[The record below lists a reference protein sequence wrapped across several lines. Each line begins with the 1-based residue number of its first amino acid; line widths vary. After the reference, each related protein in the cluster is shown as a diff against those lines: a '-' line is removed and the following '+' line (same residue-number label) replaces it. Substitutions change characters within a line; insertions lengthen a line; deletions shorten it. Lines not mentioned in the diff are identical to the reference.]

1 MRLRSIDMV
10 RGLAALAVVFAHV
23 DDRFAV
29 GAAGVDFFFVV
40 SGFVMAHV
48 SRNRTPAQFLEDRA
62 WRIFPRRLLLEHCLW
77 RVVGLA
83 AGCRF
88 T

>member
-23 DDRFAV
+23 DGRFSA

-48 SRNRTPAQFLEDRA
+48 SQNRTASQFLKDRA
-62 WRIFPRRLLLEHCLW
+62 WVGVDGSVHLGILARLT
-77 RVVGLA
+77 RP
-83 AGCRF
+83 
-88 T
+88 TT